1 MPKARSGDFEP
12 AHQIHCVST
21 ASVIQQQRRI
31 QSLKR
36 KLDKDH
42 LVQALTLEW
51 RKILRFA
58 FKGRSF
64 VCGCVTILSSYR
76 RHGTCRTYPGYMIL
90 INCGNM
96 KFILLCVLI
105 ARSSLLGATP
115 KLESIEHNVEQAAIL
130 IPLARWVSAKAPERL
145 EAFVEDVSAFQVGQA
160 VMLDHQPGWSRE
172 IREHSMIVS
181 CSEALPDTE
190 QGQQPALIA
199 IS

>member
-1 MPKARSGDFEP
+1 MCLDRKIFQNKQAFR
-12 AHQIHCVST
+12 
-21 ASVIQQQRRI
+21 
-31 QSLKR
+31 L
-36 KLDKDH
+36 KLDKTQGH
-42 LVQALTLEW
+42 NKQT
-51 RKILRFA
+51 FA
-58 FKGRSF
+58 
-64 VCGCVTILSSYR
+64 
-76 RHGTCRTYPGYMIL
+76 
-90 INCGNM
+90 
-96 KFILLCVLI
+96 
-105 ARSSLLGATP
+105 SLLGATP